1 MVLQSEYTQKS
12 VPGRGKAIISG
23 KQFIKLSAVS
33 VLAAKSERA
42 ANVRLTSDYY
52 FRKGDIHI
60 TAKTG
65 KSHSSY

>member
-1 MVLQSEYTQKS
+1 M
-12 VPGRGKAIISG
+12 SG

-33 VLAAKSERA
+33 ILAVKSKRA

-52 FRKGDIHI
+52 FRKGGIHI
-60 TAKTG
+60 TVNTG